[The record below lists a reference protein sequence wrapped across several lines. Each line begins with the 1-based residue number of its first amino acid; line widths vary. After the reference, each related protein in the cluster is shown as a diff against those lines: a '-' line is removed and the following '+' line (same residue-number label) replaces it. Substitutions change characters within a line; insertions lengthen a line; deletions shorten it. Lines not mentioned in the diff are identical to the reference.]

1 VVDDEDDDDEDDLLR
16 LFVVS
21 ISFKLIN
28 EYDRSSSMTS
38 DMGIASVLVTRTMGV
53 MIGWLLL
60 LCTTTKEV
68 TNEREFRR

>member
-16 LFVVS
+16 LFVV

-60 LCTTTKEV
+60 LWTTTKEV

>member
-1 VVDDEDDDDEDDLLR
+1 MVDDEDDDDEDDLLR

-60 LCTTTKEV
+60 LWTTTKEV